1 MKEVVQV
8 LFDVLELL
16 VQVVKYLKEIFDD
29 QRSKTVLLL
38 VNSLHLKLEDVV
50 DSCENRTFIWHLL
63 GDIRLTLE
71 DALQVLPL
79 SLDNGKQLE
88 SLSDLGNVA
97 FPEINAVI
105 ELSIVGRTLHG
116 REFDTVV
123 FNDSYDVISRV
134 DLIVLFVVGSTLLLD
149 DVKVGRYV

>member
-1 MKEVVQV
+1 M
-8 LFDVLELL
+8 
-16 VQVVKYLKEIFDD
+16 
-29 QRSKTVLLL
+29 
-38 VNSLHLKLEDVV
+38 
-50 DSCENRTFIWHLL
+50 
-63 GDIRLTLE
+63 
-71 DALQVLPL
+71 PL